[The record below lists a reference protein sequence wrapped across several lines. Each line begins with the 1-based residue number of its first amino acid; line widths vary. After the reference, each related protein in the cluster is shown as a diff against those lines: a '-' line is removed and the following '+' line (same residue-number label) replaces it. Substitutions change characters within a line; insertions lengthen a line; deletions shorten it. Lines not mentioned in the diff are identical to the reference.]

1 MNRAGGILILLLCG
15 VAISSS
21 YKLREKNDAF
31 DVIFNKEA
39 ERRDVEAIQISQMQH
54 DMSRGIRETVQKQ
67 EGVQDQGDEYFFQ
80 TLGKAIAKVVLYPVR
95 IITDIAQATGAK
107 PTETGEKIIK
117 TIKHLTD

>member
-1 MNRAGGILILLLCG
+1 MLLWG

-31 DVIFNKEA
+31 EGVFNKEA

-67 EGVQDQGDEYFFQ
+67 EGVQDQGDEYFFE
-80 TLGKAIAKVVLYPVR
+80 TLGKVIAKVALYPVR

-107 PTETGEKIIK
+107 PTESEEKILK
-117 TIKHLTD
+117 TIRHLTD

>member
-39 ERRDVEAIQISQMQH
+39 ERRDVEAFRSVKCSTTCHEEFVRQFKNRKECKT
-54 DMSRGIRETVQKQ
+54 RGTRL
-67 EGVQDQGDEYFFQ
+67 FF
-80 TLGKAIAKVVLYPVR
+80 R
-95 IITDIAQATGAK
+95 
-107 PTETGEKIIK
+107 
-117 TIKHLTD
+117 H